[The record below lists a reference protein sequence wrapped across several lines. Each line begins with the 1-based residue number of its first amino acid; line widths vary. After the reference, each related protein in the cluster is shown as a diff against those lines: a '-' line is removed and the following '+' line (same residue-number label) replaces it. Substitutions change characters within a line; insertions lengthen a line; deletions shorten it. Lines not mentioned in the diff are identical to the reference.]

1 MYRNQT
7 HILMNH
13 FNLTKGFRELRKHGY
28 WSKQNHTCCQTCGWS
43 EVPEGKEDKVVF
55 YHQQDNED
63 KVRHRPFYLCW
74 SGDGHEITRI
84 LNECG
89 VQTDWD
95 GSENRRIRV
104 ESW

>member
-1 MYRNQT
+1 
-7 HILMNH
+7 MNH

-28 WSKQNHTCCQTCGWS
+28 WSKQNHTCCQSCGWS

-63 KVRHRPFYLCW
+63 KVRHQPFYLCW

-95 GSENRRIRV
+95 GSESKRIRV
-104 ESW
+104 ECW